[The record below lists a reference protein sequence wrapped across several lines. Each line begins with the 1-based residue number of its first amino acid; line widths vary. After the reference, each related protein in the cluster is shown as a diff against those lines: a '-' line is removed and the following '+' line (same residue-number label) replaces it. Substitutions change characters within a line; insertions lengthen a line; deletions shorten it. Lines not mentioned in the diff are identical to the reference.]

1 MVVPERA
8 AEDPGPQV
16 HTQPDAISGA
26 SPTIPLASGVVGT
39 DREEEDPFDTL
50 KTEPSG
56 ARPSEAPRLPPS
68 LVQLVC
74 ADDLR
79 PASVRHWLDEIEEIR
94 IHRSRSQSV
103 RRDGARLTI
112 RLADR
117 YASNQ
122 HLRARAVPGGFV
134 VSDEGSTNGT
144 FVEGR
149 RLAPG
154 EDRMVESGLLEVGHT
169 FFHLRTDV
177 RGTRDTPIDA
187 DPDDPLTLHAGFAMG
202 LTAAGRLVRRA
213 HDVLI
218 TGDSGVGKEVLARW
232 LHRISGRKGPLVAVN
247 CAAVPEHLLEDELFG
262 HVKGAFSGAVG
273 DRAGLLRAA
282 HHGTLLLDEVGDM
295 PLPLQAKLLRVIE
308 DRRVRPVGSEEEVQV
323 DVQVIG
329 ATHRDLRALVDDGRF
344 REDLLAR
351 LGLLPLRVPPLRTRR
366 EDLGVL
372 IRRIVKEVPQGLDR
386 VRFELDALRM
396 LLLHPWP
403 LNVRELRRA
412 LLAAIDLAGP
422 DEREPVLVG
431 PQHLPPALER
441 APSADA
447 APQLSEEDRELRGR
461 LVSLLARHRGN
472 VAAVAR
478 EMGKPRT
485 GVQRLM
491 ARLGVERPGD

>member
-1 MVVPERA
+1 M
-8 AEDPGPQV
+8 
-16 HTQPDAISGA
+16 
-26 SPTIPLASGVVGT
+26 GT
-39 DREEEDPFDTL
+39 DREEVDPFDTL

-56 ARPSEAPRLPPS
+56 ARPSEPPRLPS
-68 LVQLVC
+68 TLVQLLC

-79 PASVRHWLDEIEEIR
+79 PPSVRHWLDGCTEIR
-94 IHRSRSQSV
+94 IRRARSPSV
-103 RRDGARLTI
+103 RREGMTFTLGI
-112 RLADR
+112 ADP

-122 HLRARAVPGGFV
+122 HLVARATSAGFV
-134 VSDEGSTNGT
+134 ISDEGSTNGT

-154 EDRMVESGLLEVGHT
+154 EERVLEAGVVEVGHT
-169 FFHLRTDV
+169 FFHLRSDV
-177 RGTRDTPIDA
+177 RGTRDAPA
-187 DPDDPLTLHAGFAMG
+187 DGDPEDPLTFQPEFAMG
-202 LTAAGRLVRRA
+202 LTAAARLVRRA

-218 TGDSGVGKEVLARW
+218 TGESGVGKEVLARW
-232 LHRISGRKGPLVAVN
+232 LHRISGRKGGLVAVN

-262 HVKGAFSGAVG
+262 HVKGAFSGAIG
-273 DRAGLLRAA
+273 DRPGLLRAA
-282 HHGTLLLDEVGDM
+282 HQGTLLLDEVGDM

-323 DVQVIG
+323 DVLVIA
-329 ATHRDLRALVDDGRF
+329 ATHRDLRSLVAEGRF

-351 LGLLPLRVPPLRTRR
+351 LGLLPLRVPPLRARR
-366 EDLGVL
+366 EDLGLLV
-372 IRRIVKEVPQGLDR
+372 RRMVNELPRGVER

-422 DEREPVLVG
+422 DEGAVLVG

-441 APSADA
+441 APSPPAGG
-447 APQLSEEDRELRGR
+447 PLSDEDRELRGK

-478 EMGKPRT
+478 ELGKPRT
-485 GVQRLM
+485 RVQRLM
-491 ARLGVERPGD
+491 ARLGVERPTN